1 MPSEID
7 DAISQIAAVR
17 ASIKSAFQ
25 PPAPQQAA
33 PPQGQPGQPPPQAG
47 PPPGDPSQMQG
58 PPPGAG
64 SPPPEMPPQ
73 GDPNAQAGPIP
84 NADPNA
90 GGAPP
95 PQEDPNQQPGQPQQA
110 PDVVNGLQQLAQA
123 MDKMMTAHEAT
134 TAQLQKLQQ
143 DFHAQSKEMAVL
155 KHVTGEHR
163 RMVGEHQ
170 KALYAPAPYQEGVTA

>member
-1 MPSEID
+1 MSSDID
-7 DAISQIAAVR
+7 DAISLITAAR

-64 SPPPEMPPQ
+64 GPPPEMPPQ
-73 GDPNAQAGPIP
+73 DPNAQAGPIP
-84 NADPNA
+84 GADPNA

-95 PQEDPNQQPGQPQQA
+95 PQGDPSQQPGQPQQA
-110 PDVVNGLQQLAQA
+110 PDVVSGLQQLAQA
-123 MDKMMTAHEAT
+123 MDKLMTAHEAQS
-134 TAQLQKLQQ
+134 AQLSQLQQ

-155 KHVTGEHR
+155 KHVTGEHGK
-163 RMVGEHQ
+163 MVGEHQ